1 MQGFIVCFQCL
12 VSSLESS
19 GSDVQTMYIGIPRQP
34 IQVTVQYSK
43 GTSDRPQKYTK
54 GGKNEMGFV
63 EQYHVCKFLK
73 MHKHKLCLFPHIF

>member
-43 GTSDRPQKYTK
+43 GTSDRPQKCTK
-54 GGKNEMGFV
+54 GGKMKWDLWNNIMFAN
-63 EQYHVCKFLK
+63 F
-73 MHKHKLCLFPHIF
+73 